1 MLSTLFSKNIHQQA
15 MEQSLF
21 AAVTINDKNQI
32 IFFNAAA
39 EKLFG
44 YTRQEVLG
52 KNVDVLIPTA
62 LRAGHDDKVNRHR
75 ETGSDRIVGTSRE
88 VQIQTKQGKLIWAR
102 LALSQLLVG
111 KKILHRF
118 HS

>member
-1 MLSTLFSKNIHQQA
+1 MFSTLFSKNIHQQA

-62 LRAGHDDKVNRHR
+62 LRAGHDVD
-75 ETGSDRIVGTSRE
+75 I
-88 VQIQTKQGKLIWAR
+88 LP
-102 LALSQLLVG
+102 ALKSGDSYGALG
-111 KKILHRF
+111 
-118 HS
+118 